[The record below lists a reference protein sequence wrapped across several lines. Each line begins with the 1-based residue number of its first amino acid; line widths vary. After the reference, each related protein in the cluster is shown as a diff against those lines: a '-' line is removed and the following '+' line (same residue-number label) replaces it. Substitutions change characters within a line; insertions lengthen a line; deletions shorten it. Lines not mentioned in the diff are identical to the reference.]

1 MEKRF
6 TLAEAIYN
14 LCNPEMFRE
23 WEGCNDEPEYLSK
36 HLASTDISTLAGLY
50 LGRIPSLKEVNA
62 MEETTFVTIGYPK
75 CWEGDKELCFISKS
89 YEIDLPD

>member
-1 MEKRF
+1 MEKKF
-6 TLAEAIYN
+6 VLADAIYDF
-14 LCNPEMFRE
+14 CNPEMFKE

-36 HLASTDISTLAGLY
+36 HLAPTDISILSALD
-50 LGRIPSLKEVNA
+50 LGRALSLKEVNA
-62 MEETTFVTIGYPK
+62 MEEITYVTIGYPK